1 MKDVRHP
8 PAGSI
13 SGCYLGRLWI
23 AFGELRWPNH
33 DFFDPDIPAVCKS
46 AYPKNMMIQG
56 EAQDSGLPLTRLN
69 APGNTM
75 ARKGSGTD
83 GPLQTALLEST
94 FAATTRASEGQKIF
108 SPIAAFLDKHRSQTA
123 GLAPHL
129 LRALTALSDDL
140 ASIAH
145 TFQRLH

>member
-1 MKDVRHP
+1 MKSSLAERQPYNLSSPVALPR
-8 PAGSI
+8 A
-13 SGCYLGRLWI
+13 R
-23 AFGELRWPNH
+23 
-33 DFFDPDIPAVCKS
+33 
-46 AYPKNMMIQG
+46 
-56 EAQDSGLPLTRLN
+56 PLTRLN

-140 ASIAH
+140 ASIAQQH
-145 TFQRLH
+145 FNAYISGI